1 MEAGTWVSNFTIN
14 SVENSDFTQYRCMAN
29 NREEILKEHPFNL
42 VLSMNC
48 SFKFVSSKGGK
59 VRDRVA

>member
-29 NREEILKEHPFNL
+29 NREEILKEHPFNIL
-42 VLSMNC
+42 LSMICFFKCVLSEALGRI
-48 SFKFVSSKGGK
+48 FL
-59 VRDRVA
+59 

>member
-29 NREEILKEHPFNL
+29 NREEILKASL
-42 VLSMNC
+42 
-48 SFKFVSSKGGK
+48 
-59 VRDRVA
+59 

>member
-29 NREEILKEHPFNL
+29 NREEILKEHPFIL
-42 VLSMNC
+42 VLSMKC
-48 SFKFVSSKGGK
+48 FFKCDLSEVLGRIFP
-59 VRDRVA
+59 